1 MLAGIGGTRSPMS
14 SKISPSDLAAA
25 ALDGVEAGAA
35 EVLAEQGS
43 RDVKARPPLTPER
56 SVPQWTA
63 PWRRRR
69 RPDGG
74 KKSPLGRGFAPSAPL
89 CPVLILA
96 ALAGE
101 GSTAQSHFA
110 HEGVRR
116 SSS

>member
-1 MLAGIGGTRSPMS
+1 MS

-43 RDVKARPPLTPER
+43 RDVKARPPLTPEG

-63 PWRRRR
+63 SWRR
-69 RPDGG
+69 DGG
-74 KKSPLGRGFAPSAPL
+74 LTGGEIPTRAGLRPSASL
-89 CPVLILA
+89 CPVLILV

-101 GSTAQSHFA
+101 GSAAQSHFT